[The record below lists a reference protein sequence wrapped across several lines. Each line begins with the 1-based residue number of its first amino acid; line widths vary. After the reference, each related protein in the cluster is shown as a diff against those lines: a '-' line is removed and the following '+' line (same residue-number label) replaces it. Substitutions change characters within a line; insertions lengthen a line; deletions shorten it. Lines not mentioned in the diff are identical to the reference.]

1 MPVVRRC
8 LELCFIA
15 DRVYYGK
22 IKKILFYLEFLI
34 LRSYNGANK
43 LEFLILRSYN
53 GANKFDYGDEI
64 MIQVFSKATSYQRYL

>member
-1 MPVVRRC
+1 MNYVS
-8 LELCFIA
+8 LLIEFIMA
-15 DRVYYGK
+15 KLKK
-22 IKKILFYLEFLI
+22 IKKNSFY
-34 LRSYNGANK
+34 

>member
-1 MPVVRRC
+1 MPVVGRC

-15 DRVYYGK
+15 DRVYYGE

-34 LRSYNGANK
+34 LG
-43 LEFLILRSYN
+43 SYN